1 MKSLQDYITEQL
13 NEAVEPETTY
23 EIKDGKNIYS
33 GNAKKIVVTGQADY
47 AEVYINKDS
56 KVEVIDFTG
65 CQCKT
70 IRIDVIQCNK
80 LKEIIGGSGD
90 NMFCCIRKNV
100 NLEKLE
106 LGSYQRFGDGKGGQ
120 VSYIDKNKN
129 LTLSYDNLPKTVD
142 AKHGLDIEN
151 VSGKH
156 ILRGNGVQNEEPLK
170 DIK

>member
-1 MKSLQDYITEQL
+1 MKTLQEYLTEQL
-13 NEAVEPETTY
+13 NEAVEPETTF
-23 EIKDGKNIYS
+23 EIKDGKNMYL

-47 AEVYINKDS
+47 AEVYIDKDS
-56 KVEVIDFTG
+56 KVEIIDFTG

-90 NMFCCIRKNV
+90 NMFCTIRKNV

-106 LGSYQRFGDGKGGQ
+106 LGSYQMFSDGKGGQ
-120 VSYIDKNKN
+120 MSYIDKNKK
-129 LTLSYDNLPKTVD
+129 LSLSYDNLPKMVD

-151 VSGKH
+151 LAGKH
-156 ILRGNGVQNEEPLK
+156 ILRGNGVSKEEPLK

>member
-1 MKSLQDYITEQL
+1 MKTLQEYLTEHL
-13 NEAVEPETTY
+13 NEAVEPETTF
-23 EIKDGKNIYS
+23 EIKDGKNMYS

-47 AEVYINKDS
+47 AEVYIDKDS
-56 KVEVIDFTG
+56 KVEVIDFAG

-90 NMFCCIRKNV
+90 NMFCTIRKNV

-106 LGSYQRFGDGKGGQ
+106 LGSYQMFSDGKGGQ
-120 VSYIDKNKN
+120 MSYIDKNKK
-129 LTLSYDNLPKTVD
+129 LTLSYDNLPKMVD

-151 VSGKH
+151 LAGKH
-156 ILRGNGVQNEEPLK
+156 ILRSNGVSKEEPLK

>member
-1 MKSLQDYITEQL
+1 MKTLQDYITEQL
-13 NEAVEPETTY
+13 NESIEQETTF

-33 GNAKKIVVTGQADY
+33 GNAKKIIVTGQASNT
-47 AEVYINKDS
+47 EVYINKDS

-70 IRIDVIQCNK
+70 IRIDVNQCNK

-90 NMFCCIRKNV
+90 NMFCCIRKNT

-106 LGSYQRFGDGKGGQ
+106 LGGYQKFSDGKGGQ
-120 VSYIDKNKN
+120 MSYIDKNKN
-129 LTLSYDNLPKTVD
+129 LTLSYDNLPKMVD

-151 VSGKH
+151 LAGNH
-156 ILRGNGVQNEEPLK
+156 ILRSNGVENEEPLK